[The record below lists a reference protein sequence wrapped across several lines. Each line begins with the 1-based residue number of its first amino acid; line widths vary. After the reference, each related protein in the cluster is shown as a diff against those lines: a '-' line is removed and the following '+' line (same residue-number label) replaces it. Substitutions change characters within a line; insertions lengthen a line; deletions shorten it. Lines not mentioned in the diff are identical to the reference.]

1 MCKNWN
7 VIATDPRLIIHI
19 RRHQEVFFAQIAEQ
33 AKRYSEMVT
42 AIKNV
47 AMLGVELTVEERN
60 LLSRAYKH
68 QITSTRESWE
78 RIVEC
83 EKKEKRSIRSDSF
96 ADHIIKYRSALES
109 EICFVCRDLLAVLDV
124 YVIPHTVSAEARV
137 FFLKMKG
144 DYYRHLAEFGSEGE
158 RKEAIQNAVNY
169 FTQASDIAILELP
182 PAHPIRL
189 SLALNFSLF
198 QYYILK
204 QSEKACT
211 LAKEA
216 FDDAI
221 AELDTLDE
229 ESYKNS
235 SRTMQ
240 VLRDCLT
247 FRSGAN
253 SSAKCKGRSKEGG
266 SEV

>member
-1 MCKNWN
+1 
-7 VIATDPRLIIHI
+7 
-19 RRHQEVFFAQIAEQ
+19 
-33 AKRYSEMVT
+33 MVT

-137 FFLKMKG
+137 FFLKM
-144 DYYRHLAEFGSEGE
+144 Y
-158 RKEAIQNAVNY
+158 
-169 FTQASDIAILELP
+169 AS
-182 PAHPIRL
+182 
-189 SLALNFSLF
+189 SLLFYDQLLVLTCALRAGHV
-198 QYYILK
+198 Q
-204 QSEKACT
+204 
-211 LAKEA
+211 
-216 FDDAI
+216 
-221 AELDTLDE
+221 
-229 ESYKNS
+229 
-235 SRTMQ
+235 
-240 VLRDCLT
+240 
-247 FRSGAN
+247 
-253 SSAKCKGRSKEGG
+253 EGG
-266 SEV
+266 LLSASR